1 MRVKL
6 CLLAKS
12 AFMRLGKKTEL
23 GYYKVRITGALSDCV
38 QEIINS

>member
-12 AFMRLGKKTEL
+12 AFVRLGKKTGL
-23 GYYKVRITGALSDCV
+23 RCYKVRITGAFSDCV
-38 QEIINS
+38 KDIMKT

>member
-1 MRVKL
+1 MQVKL

-12 AFMRLGKKTEL
+12 AFTRIGEKTEL
-23 GYYKVRITGALSDCV
+23 GCHKVRITGALSDCV